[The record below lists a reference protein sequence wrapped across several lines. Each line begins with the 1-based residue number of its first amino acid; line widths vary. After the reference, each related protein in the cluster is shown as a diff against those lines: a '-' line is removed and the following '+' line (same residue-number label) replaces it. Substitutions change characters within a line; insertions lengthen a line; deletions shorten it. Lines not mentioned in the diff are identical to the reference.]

1 MNLKQRLGLAFTL
14 GLLIG
19 INISIS
25 NGANLLT
32 AIRDGFIFS
41 LIITSIVALISWGL
55 NLSKEKGYP
64 IWVGFVLVLFLNI
77 IGIIILLLLPSHL
90 KKELTKN

>member
-1 MNLKQRLGLAFTL
+1 MSLKKRIGLAFTL
-14 GLLIG
+14 GLFIG

-41 LIITSIVALISWGL
+41 LIITSIVALISWGM

-77 IGIIILLLLPSHL
+77 VGIIILLLMPIHS
-90 KKELTKN
+90 KYELN

>member
-1 MNLKQRLGLAFTL
+1 MRLGLAFTL
-14 GLLIG
+14 GLFIG

-41 LIITSIVALISWGL
+41 LIITFIVALISWGM
-55 NLSKEKGYP
+55 NLTKEKGYP

-77 IGIIILLLLPSHL
+77 IGIIILLLMPIHS
-90 KKELTKN
+90 KNELN